1 MRRIAGSLLVLAL
14 GAASAAAQQAK
25 PPLSFEVASVKV
37 AGPLDPQKMLSG
49 QQRVGM
55 KMDAGRVDIESLALA
70 DLINIAFKTKPYQ
83 VSGPSWLGG
92 PANAMTAQR
101 FDIHATLPAGAT
113 TEQVPE
119 MLQSLL
125 AERFKLTFHREQKEQ
140 SVFALVVGKN
150 GSKLQ
155 ASAPEAPP
163 PADAPAPAGSNR
175 PDAVQVSGNPQSG
188 MTVRAGNG
196 GGAMKM
202 SMTPDGIM
210 HLLAEKL
217 TLAQLAD
224 SITQFV
230 GRPVVDMTGLT
241 GSYRI
246 ALDLSREDLMAV
258 ARAAGVNVPAG
269 PGAAGAPGGGPADPT
284 GTSVFQSVENL
295 GLKLDS
301 RKSPIDL
308 LVIDRLE
315 KTPTED

>member
-1 MRRIAGSLLVLAL
+1 
-14 GAASAAAQQAK
+14 
-25 PPLSFEVASVKV
+25 
-37 AGPLDPQKMLSG
+37 
-49 QQRVGM
+49 
-55 KMDAGRVDIESLALA
+55 
-70 DLINIAFKTKPYQ
+70 
-83 VSGPSWLGG
+83 
-92 PANAMTAQR
+92 MTAQR

-113 TEQVPE
+113 KDDVPE

-125 AERFKLTFHREQKEQ
+125 ADRFKLAFHHEQKEQ

-155 ASAPEAPP
+155 ASAPEAPL

-202 SMTPDGIM
+202 SMTPDGMM
-210 HLLAEKL
+210 HLEAGKL

-230 GRPVVDMTGLT
+230 GRPVVDMTGLA
-241 GSYRI
+241 GSYKI

-269 PGAAGAPGGGPADPT
+269 PGVAGPPGAGPADPT

-301 RKSPIDL
+301 RKTPVDL